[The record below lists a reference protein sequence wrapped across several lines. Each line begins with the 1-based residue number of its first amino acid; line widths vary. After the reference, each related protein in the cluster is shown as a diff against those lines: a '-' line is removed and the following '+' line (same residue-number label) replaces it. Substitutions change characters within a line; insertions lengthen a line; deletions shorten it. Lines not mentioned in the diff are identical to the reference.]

1 MPSRF
6 NLGVLHRSFLPW
18 GLIARL
24 FELRSIGPLPNSRHR
39 PQAPNYCLFTL
50 ALHVAST
57 RCTLSSLAFY
67 RTAIPLGTSDLL
79 LAIPHYISRSTKALL
94 SLQDSPVKTTT
105 RNGTST
111 FTGPGRITARVLEPH
126 QTIET
131 QCIIVD
137 QIIKPSID
145 HEPDRSCYGYY
156 LQPAECCTWP
166 FLAQ

>member
-79 LAIPHYISRSTKALL
+79 LVIPHYISRSTKALL

-126 QTIET
+126 HRSIMSPIDRAMG
-131 QCIIVD
+131 IIYNQLNAV
-137 QIIKPSID
+137 PGHFWRNNST
-145 HEPDRSCYGYY
+145 PRPLSG
-156 LQPAECCTWP
+156 LGPG
-166 FLAQ
+166 